1 MDILFMS
8 IFGKRKIVLGKWIF
22 GVFGVLG
29 FDLFNFLDS
38 RIPGIQDCTNSKKT
52 WFGKV

>member
-22 GVFGVLG
+22 RIFRFG
-29 FDLFNFLDS
+29 
-38 RIPGIQDCTNSKKT
+38 DCNIIVKT
-52 WFGKV
+52 RFVKV